1 MLLQQTVAAAAAAA
15 SLLLLLLFLTA
26 SRWHFFGL
34 LAFIVR
40 RAIVVVV
47 AAAVAVVMMMTS
59 FCPPPPRP
67 RNLICETICVLQS
80 LSATLLLLPL
90 LPLSIFWLGFLAC
103 WRHCYLHTKNKNYA
117 NLTPPCRTFSPPHC
131 LTFWPDVIS
140 SICAFACQMKDGYS
154 GVGQGSRG
162 GVQLYV
168 MLG

>member
-1 MLLQQTVAAAAAAA
+1 MRDLGPHLVAATAAVAATTRGSGSA
-15 SLLLLLLFLTA
+15 RLRQLVSESVAVATSWDDGSCYCNKQLLPLPLPSLLLLLLFLTA

-40 RAIVVVV
+40 RAIVV

-80 LSATLLLLPL
+80 LSATLLPLLLLLL
-90 LPLSIFWLGFLAC
+90 LPLSVFWLGFLAC

-117 NLTPPCRTFSPPHC
+117 P
-131 LTFWPDVIS
+131 
-140 SICAFACQMKDGYS
+140 
-154 GVGQGSRG
+154 
-162 GVQLYV
+162 
-168 MLG
+168 

>member
-1 MLLQQTVAAAAAAA
+1 MRDLGPHLVAATAAVAATTRGSGSA
-15 SLLLLLLFLTA
+15 RLRQLVSESVAVATSWDDGSCYCNKQLLPLPLFLTA

-40 RAIVVVV
+40 RAIVVAV

-80 LSATLLLLPL
+80 LSATLLPLPL
-90 LPLSIFWLGFLAC
+90 LPLSVFWLGFLAC

-117 NLTPPCRTFSPPHC
+117 P
-131 LTFWPDVIS
+131 
-140 SICAFACQMKDGYS
+140 
-154 GVGQGSRG
+154 
-162 GVQLYV
+162 
-168 MLG
+168 